1 MSTGERHTRSS
12 AAQRTRGGVTVRLLA
27 ALLALG
33 AGAGAVIVA
42 ILLDAA
48 SLGSSMRPRA
58 FALTLLAVVAA
69 SASVARADGDPGS
82 DVLAYQ
88 RLFLATDAGVSV
100 PQQAQLGDLLRRA
113 NQAGLPVRVAII
125 ASRSDLGAITA
136 LWRKPRAYARFLGIE
151 LSLAYKGRL
160 LVVMPNGFGV
170 NWPGHATA
178 PAYRALRPIHITPT
192 GAGLATA
199 AATALRSLSTAAHI
213 TIPRR
218 TSDAGPAP
226 AGARGPGGRSAARPN
241 ATDGVVGILAV
252 LAALAAGALG
262 LLARVRRRR
271 RSHARPTTPRAPEYS
286 VRRTARRSLRAPAAV
301 AAVGVVAMAA
311 VALGV
316 VSGSTTARSD
326 ALATNPN
333 LDPGTRL
340 AGSEPD
346 FTLSDEFGRSV
357 SLRSFRGKVV
367 ILAFNDSE
375 CTTICPLSTSAMLD
389 AKAMLGSA
397 GRQLQLLGIDAN
409 PRATALADVLSYS
422 QLHGMLGQW
431 HFLTGSLAQLRR
443 VWKAY
448 SIGVDISRRLIDHTP
463 AVFVIDTH
471 GRLARL
477 YITQQSYAAVDQ
489 FGQLLAQEASR
500 LFPDHPPVNSHL
512 TYTKIPGIPPA
523 HPSRRPAPAGDR
535 SASDPDPHH
544 ACCCS
549 SPPGTS
555 RAAASPDSFTR
566 STATRPPPPP
576 PRSCRR
582 RPPSTRRA
590 SNQTPQRPPPS
601 CAASRTR
608 SPTRSRS
615 TATAASPTDTASKAN
630 HRSRS
635 PHPRAKSSGTGRSQP
650 PAGSALASSPSTS
663 THSRAPKIPS
673 SVSTATQQLAG
684 SPAAIAALHQQAS
697 RLLGNQQALTA
708 RIRALRGYP
717 IVINAWASWCTPC
730 RAEFGLFASAAARD
744 GRQVAFLGADTGDAQ
759 AFLTQNHVSYPS
771 YQTNTSDLRSLA
783 VIEGLPTTIFINRA
797 GKVAYVHTGQYD
809 APGSLDADIAS
820 HANGS

>member
-1 MSTGERHTRSS
+1 
-12 AAQRTRGGVTVRLLA
+12 
-27 ALLALG
+27 
-33 AGAGAVIVA
+33 
-42 ILLDAA
+42 
-48 SLGSSMRPRA
+48 MRPRA
-58 FALTLLAVVAA
+58 LALTLLAIVAA

-125 ASRSDLGAITA
+125 ASRSDLGAITG

-178 PAYRALRPIHITPT
+178 PAYRALSAVHITPT
-192 GAGLATA
+192 GAGMATA
-199 AATALRSLSTAAHI
+199 AATAVRSLATAAHI
-213 TIPRR
+213 TIPGR
-218 TSDAGPAP
+218 TSGAGPAP

-241 ATDGVVGILAV
+241 ATDGVVGIAAV

-262 LLARVRRRR
+262 LLLRVRRRR

-301 AAVGVVAMAA
+301 AAVGVVALAA

-316 VSGSTTARSD
+316 ISGSTTARSD

-340 AGSEPD
+340 TGSAPE
-346 FTLSDEFGRSV
+346 FTLSDEFGRPV

-397 GRQLQLLGIDAN
+397 GRQVQLLGIDAN
-409 PRATALADVLSYS
+409 PKATALADVLSYS

-463 AVFVIDTH
+463 ALFVIDTH

-500 LFPDHPPVNSHL
+500 LLPDHPPVNSHL
-512 TYTKIPGIPPA
+512 SYTKIPGIPPSTPVTLPRSGGGSVSLGPGPTPRLLLFFA
-523 HPSRRPAPAGDR
+523 TWNQQSSGLAGQLHALDR
-535 SASDPDPHH
+535 YQ
-544 ACCCS
+544 
-549 SPPGTS
+549 T
-555 RAAASPDSFTR
+555 AAASSKLPPLTAVDEASVEPNA
-566 STATRPPPPP
+566 STLPAFLRGLPHPLAYPVAIDRDGRLADGYGVQGEPWLVLT
-576 PRSCRR
+576 
-582 RPPSTRRA
+582 
-590 SNQTPQRPPPS
+590 
-601 CAASRTR
+601 
-608 SPTRSRS
+608 SPTGQILWYWQVS
-615 TATAASPTDTASKAN
+615 T
-630 HRSRS
+630 
-635 PHPRAKSSGTGRSQP
+635 SGWLSARELTQHVRD
-650 PAGSALASSPSTS
+650 ALA
-663 THSRAPKIPS
+663 RAPKIPS

-684 SPAAIAALHQQAS
+684 SPAALAALHQQAS
-697 RLLGNQQALTA
+697 RLLGSQQALTA

-717 IVINAWASWCTPC
+717 IVINAWASWCAPC
-730 RAEFGLFASAAARD
+730 RSEFGLFASAAARY
-744 GRQVAFLGADTGDAQ
+744 GRRVAFLGADTGDSTADAQ
-759 AFLTQNHVSYPS
+759 AFLTQHHVSYPS

-809 APGSLDADIAS
+809 AQGSLDADIAS
-820 HANGS
+820 HANGG

>member
-1 MSTGERHTRSS
+1 
-12 AAQRTRGGVTVRLLA
+12 
-27 ALLALG
+27 
-33 AGAGAVIVA
+33 
-42 ILLDAA
+42 
-48 SLGSSMRPRA
+48 MRPRA
-58 FALTLLAVVAA
+58 LALTLLAIFAA

-100 PQQAQLGDLLRRA
+100 PQQARLGDLLRRA

-125 ASRSDLGAITA
+125 ASRSDLGAITG

-170 NWPGHATA
+170 NWPGHATT

-192 GAGLATA
+192 GAGMATA
-199 AATALRSLSTAAHI
+199 AATALRSLANAAHI
-213 TIPRR
+213 TISGR

-226 AGARGPGGRSAARPN
+226 AGARGPGARSAARPN
-241 ATDGVVGILAV
+241 ATDGVVGLAAV

-262 LLARVRRRR
+262 LLLRVRRRR
-271 RSHARPTTPRAPEYS
+271 RSHARPTTPRAPSYTA
-286 VRRTARRSLRAPAAV
+286 RRAARRSLRSPAAL
-301 AAVGVVAMAA
+301 AAVGVVALAA

-316 VSGSTTARSD
+316 ISGSTTARSD

-340 AGSEPD
+340 TGSAPE
-346 FTLSDEFGRSV
+346 FTLSDEFGRPV
-357 SLRSFRGKVV
+357 SLRSFRSKVV

-375 CTTICPLSTSAMLD
+375 CTTICPLTTSAMLD

-397 GRQLQLLGIDAN
+397 GRQVQLLGIDAN
-409 PRATALADVLSYS
+409 PKATALADVLSYS

-431 HFLTGSLAQLRR
+431 HFLTGSLPQLRR

-463 AVFVIDTH
+463 ALFVIDTH

-489 FGQLLAQEASR
+489 FGQLLAQETSR
-500 LFPDHPPVNSHL
+500 LLPDHPPVNSHL
-512 TYTKIPGIPPA
+512 SYTKIPGIPP
-523 HPSRRPAPAGDR
+523 SAPVTLARSGGGSVSLGPGPTPRLLLFFATWNQQSSGLAGQLDALDR
-535 SASDPDPHH
+535 YQ
-544 ACCCS
+544 
-549 SPPGTS
+549 T
-555 RAAASPDSFTR
+555 AAASSKLPPLTAVDEASVEPSA
-566 STATRPPPPP
+566 STLPAFLRGLPHPLAYPVAIDRGGRLADGYGVQGEPWLVLT
-576 PRSCRR
+576 
-582 RPPSTRRA
+582 
-590 SNQTPQRPPPS
+590 
-601 CAASRTR
+601 
-608 SPTRSRS
+608 SPTGRILWYWQVS
-615 TATAASPTDTASKAN
+615 T
-630 HRSRS
+630 
-635 PHPRAKSSGTGRSQP
+635 SGWLSARELTQHVRN
-650 PAGSALASSPSTS
+650 ALA
-663 THSRAPKIPS
+663 RAPKPPDTLAGAS
-673 SVSTATQQLAG
+673 RQLAG
-684 SPAAIAALHQQAS
+684 SPAPLAALHQQAS
-697 RLLGNQQALTA
+697 RLLGSQQALTA
-708 RIRALRGYP
+708 RIHALRGYP

-730 RAEFGLFASAAARD
+730 RSEFGLFASAAARD
-744 GRQVAFLGADTGDAQ
+744 GRRVAFLGADTGDSTADAQ
-759 AFLTQNHVSYPS
+759 AFLTQHHVSYPS

-809 APGSLDADIAS
+809 AQGSLDADIAS